1 MSLAARLPVTIF
13 AAQRGR
19 RILALGNTLAHIGAV
34 EQSPRYRTATLLLL
48 RGLNMPSE
56 EVGPRG
62 LLEHDGRHGAAPPDS
77 PPMRPL
83 TPWNPSE
90 PGGRRPRGALQPQLS
105 RGGLMLAP
113 PPRQLKGR
121 VGVARRRPGY
131 GRREGPSLLRS
142 PQGLPPL
149 GAVGA
154 GTPCI
159 TSGGRGLSAGGAMAS
174 RAASRTRDSRGDCAL
189 VSRNGPFGR
198 SGGHVRRGLQARR
211 GRLPPPRRSGA
222 AQSLPQR
229 PRMRSAAFPPSSRGR
244 LTD

>member
-1 MSLAARLPVTIF
+1 MRGALPGPPHLQGLWNSL
-13 AAQRGR
+13 
-19 RILALGNTLAHIGAV
+19 
-34 EQSPRYRTATLLLL
+34 
-48 RGLNMPSE
+48 
-56 EVGPRG
+56 
-62 LLEHDGRHGAAPPDS
+62 PPDR
-77 PPMRPL
+77 RPL
-83 TPWNPSE
+83 PLPATHRPNR
-90 PGGRRPRGALQPQLS
+90 GGRRPRGALQPQLS